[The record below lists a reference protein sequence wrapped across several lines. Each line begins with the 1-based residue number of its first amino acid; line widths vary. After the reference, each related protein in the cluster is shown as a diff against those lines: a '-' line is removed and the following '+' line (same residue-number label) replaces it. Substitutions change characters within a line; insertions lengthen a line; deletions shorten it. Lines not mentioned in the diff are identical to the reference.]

1 MAILQILGGILIL
14 FFGLALAVVS
24 SAFFSAVN
32 LAIPVGLGIIAAGAV
47 VILGILGL
55 LVGWGLWTGKGWA
68 RILAIILSGLGVLI
82 SLAGL
87 VLGSIPSVVGLAIDG
102 LVLWYLFR
110 PNVKAFF
117 GGNTQP
123 FPQPTP
129 PS

>member
-14 FFGLALAVVS
+14 FFGLALAVV